1 VNNQALI
8 IEDDADLA
16 IIFAEAIKAAGFET
30 QIIRDG
36 KIALTQLLT
45 SAPGIVVLDL
55 HLPNVSGATILDRI
69 RANAR
74 LTQTL
79 VIVTTADA
87 RLADMLQ
94 TKADLVLVKPISFGQ
109 LRDLAKRL
117 KSSVAPSQRANEG
130 DQH

>member
-1 VNNQALI
+1 MNNQALI

-36 KIALTQLLT
+36 RIALTQLAT
-45 SAPGIVVLDL
+45 SVPSIVVLDL
-55 HLPNVSGATILDRI
+55 HLPNVSGATVLEKI
-69 RANAR
+69 RSDAR
-74 LTQTL
+74 LARTL
-79 VIVTTADA
+79 VILTTADA

-109 LRDLAKRL
+109 LRDLAARL
-117 KSSVAPSQRANEG
+117 KSSVSLAP
-130 DQH
+130 